1 MSVRY
6 RTSAS
11 NDDGGSGVSRVPGGL
26 AVAVANPLDPGHD
39 PAASNPEQLLALSW
53 ATCLNATAQA
63 VVQRERRTAVRVEV
77 AMRDAEGRT
86 GYEFVVTA
94 FVSAEGLDEVATAR
108 LAADAHDRCPVS
120 RLLHGAGTVAVEPEA
135 WVAR

>member
-6 RTSAS
+6 RTSAF
-11 NDDGGSGVSRVPGGL
+11 NDDGGSGVSRVSGGL
-26 AVAVANPLDPGHD
+26 AVAVANPLDPEHN

-63 VVQRERRTAVRVEV
+63 VVRRERRTAVRVEV
-77 AMRDAEGRT
+77 AMRDAEERA

-94 FVSAEGLDEVATAR
+94 FISGEGLDEAATAR

-120 RLLHGAGTVAVEPEA
+120 RLLHDAATVAVRPEA
-135 WVAR
+135 WASR